1 MLLYLTKLTLILAVA
16 LTTYK
21 LLLEDTMAHR
31 FKRYYL
37 LASLVLAIV
46 FPVFTISTTV
56 KINSINQT
64 LVELSEVVINPHT
77 ELKSSS
83 FDWSIVFIIIY
94 SIGILIALIRLISEV
109 YKIER
114 LKSRGTVIE
123 FEGMKVVLLAHLSNA
138 FSFRQH
144 IYLPITEEL
153 TLSNKILIHER
164 THVEQRHTLD
174 ILFIEILKV
183 VFWFHPL
190 FYYYKICIALNHEFL
205 ADSKSIASKEE
216 ANAYLELLL
225 NQTYKQCE
233 LNITSSFNFNL
244 TKKRFVMI
252 TKENKPVYNISAAL
266 LSSTL
271 FVAIGVSTIN
281 TQAATPS
288 VTTDKSEGYVATDVH
303 ARYEGGMS
311 QFTQD
316 FISRFELPKSAVLDN
331 QSMVIVQFTVQTD
344 GSLENI
350 QVLRDPLEVGAQVIS
365 ILETLPKWT
374 PAKHNGE
381 VAASTFTLPI
391 KFKTANH
398 DTP

>member
-56 KINSINQT
+56 KINTINQT

-77 ELKSSS
+77 EIKSSS
-83 FDWSIVFIIIY
+83 FDWSIVLITIY
-94 SIGILIALIRLISEV
+94 SIGILITLIRLISEV

-153 TLSNKILIHER
+153 TLSNKVLIHER
-164 THVEQRHTLD
+164 AHVEQRHTLD

-190 FYYYKICIALNHEFL
+190 FYYYKTCIALNHEFL
-205 ADSKSIASKEE
+205 ADNKSIASKEE

-225 NQTYKQCE
+225 NQTYKQSE

-288 VTTDKSEGYVATDVH
+288 VTTDKSEVYVATDVH

-381 VAASTFTLPI
+381 VVASTFTLPI